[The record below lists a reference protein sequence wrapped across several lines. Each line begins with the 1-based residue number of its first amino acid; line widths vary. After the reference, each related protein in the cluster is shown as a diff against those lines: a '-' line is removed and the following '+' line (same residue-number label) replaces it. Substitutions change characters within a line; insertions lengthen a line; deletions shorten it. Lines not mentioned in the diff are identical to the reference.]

1 MSSRCIPRWLQLNS
15 WKCTKT
21 LIRITLLALSLL
33 QHKLQNRWKT
43 SPNPIPKPF
52 KNRTKNQTLPTS
64 IFHRFWLHLG
74 AQDDSKIDE
83 KSIPKVSRK
92 INGCWS
98 PSWTDFYRFYPPT
111 WGPRGGPRTK
121 VFGAMLA
128 LGAKMAQELSKK
140 ASGTDF
146 GAIFNDF
153 RLFFRWFFDPL
164 ELLWHGFFLPW
175 TIMIIMKHMC
185 QMNNN
190 EPYESYEPYVNY
202 DEPYETWCLMN
213 HMNHMNRDNWWI
225 IWTMNHDEPYEPY
238 EPCEPC
244 EPWWTIWTI

>member
-1 MSSRCIPRWLQLNS
+1 MLDSILDRFLSILPSNLRGKRRSANQGFRSYVGSWSQDGPRALQEGL
-15 WKCTKT
+15 
-21 LIRITLLALSLL
+21 RD
-33 QHKLQNRWKT
+33 
-43 SPNPIPKPF
+43 
-52 KNRTKNQTLPTS
+52 
-64 IFHRFWLHLG
+64 RFW
-74 AQDDSKIDE
+74 S
-83 KSIPKVSRK
+83 
-92 INGCWS
+92 
-98 PSWTDFYRFYPPT
+98 DFQWFST
-111 WGPRGGPRTK
+111 
-121 VFGAMLA
+121 V
-128 LGAKMAQELSKK
+128 
-140 ASGTDF
+140 
-146 GAIFNDF
+146 
-153 RLFFRWFFDPL
+153 FRWFFDPL

-238 EPCEPC
+238 ETCEPC